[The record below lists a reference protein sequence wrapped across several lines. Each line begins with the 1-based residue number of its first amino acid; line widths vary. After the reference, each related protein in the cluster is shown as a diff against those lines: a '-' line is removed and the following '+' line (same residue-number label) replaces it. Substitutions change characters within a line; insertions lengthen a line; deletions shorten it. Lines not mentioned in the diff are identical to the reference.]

1 MTTISPTES
10 GHANQSIAAT
20 PGARYG
26 CVSMAKIAKASAV
39 SKPPLSPTVSAVIS
53 DFLDKLVEEKT
64 ADGDAHA
71 RLKKALLEDQSADA
85 ASLTIALFGVD
96 EK

>member
-1 MTTISPTES
+1 
-10 GHANQSIAAT
+10 
-20 PGARYG
+20 
-26 CVSMAKIAKASAV
+26 MAKIAKTTPF

-53 DFLDKLVEEKT
+53 DFVSKLAEEK
-64 ADGDAHA
+64 AVDGDAHA

>member
-20 PGARYG
+20 SDARYG
-26 CVSMAKIAKASAV
+26 CVSMAKIAKAAAV

-53 DFLDKLVEEKT
+53 DFVNKLAEEKT
-64 ADGDAHA
+64 VDGDAHV
-71 RLKKALLEDQSADA
+71 RLKKALLEDQSVDA
-85 ASLTIALFGVD
+85 ASLTVALFGVD
-96 EK
+96 EQ

>member
-1 MTTISPTES
+1 
-10 GHANQSIAAT
+10 
-20 PGARYG
+20 
-26 CVSMAKIAKASAV
+26 MAKAPAV

-53 DFLDKLVEEKT
+53 DFVNKLAEENT
-64 ADGDAHA
+64 VDADAHV

-85 ASLTIALFGVD
+85 ASLSVALFGVD

>member
-1 MTTISPTES
+1 M
-10 GHANQSIAAT
+10 
-20 PGARYG
+20 
-26 CVSMAKIAKASAV
+26 MAKAAKTSAV

-53 DFLDKLVEEKT
+53 DFVTKLAEEN
-64 ADGDAHA
+64 AIDADAHA

-85 ASLTIALFGVD
+85 ASLTVALFGVD

>member
-1 MTTISPTES
+1 
-10 GHANQSIAAT
+10 
-20 PGARYG
+20 
-26 CVSMAKIAKASAV
+26 MAKAPTV

-53 DFLDKLVEEKT
+53 DFVNKLAEENT
-64 ADGDAHA
+64 VDADAHA

-85 ASLTIALFGVD
+85 ASLSVALFGVD